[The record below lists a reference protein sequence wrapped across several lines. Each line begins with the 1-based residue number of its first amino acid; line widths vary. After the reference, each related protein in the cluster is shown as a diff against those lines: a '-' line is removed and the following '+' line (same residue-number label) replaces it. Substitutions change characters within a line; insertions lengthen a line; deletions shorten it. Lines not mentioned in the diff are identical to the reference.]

1 MQTTVNTTAQI
12 FITDYKSY
20 NEGKQ
25 FTAGQWY
32 DLSEYSATD
41 DLIEAVKNHYESVG
55 EESDDL
61 ELMITDSEGL
71 PEALYSEAFDD
82 NAISQAIQFAGM
94 DEGQKEI
101 LTAFINCFGG
111 DFAQALE
118 NYEDAY
124 QGEYKDDEDFAYDMA
139 EQCGYETPSGWPYN
153 CIDWSRAARD
163 LMFDYSESNGHYFH
177 SNW

>member
-1 MQTTVNTTAQI
+1 MQTVNTKVQI
-12 FITDYKSY
+12 FVTDYRSY
-20 NEGKQ
+20 NKGKQ

-32 DLSEYSATD
+32 DLSEYSSTD
-41 DLIEAVKNHYESVG
+41 DLIEAIKNHYESVG
-55 EESDDL
+55 EESDNL

-71 PEALYSEAFDD
+71 PEALYSETFDSY
-82 NAISQAIQFAGM
+82 AINQAIQFAGM
-94 DEGQKEI
+94 DEGKKEI

-118 NYEDAY
+118 KYEEAYEGEYED
-124 QGEYKDDEDFAYDMA
+124 DEEFAETMA
-139 EQCGYETPSGWPYN
+139 DAMGIEISNSWPHN

-163 LMFDYSESNGHYFH
+163 LMFDFSESNGHYFS